1 MFQDM
6 ALLKPPM
13 LGREKPWHQDH
24 AYFDYPLGTPI
35 VGVWIALDEATV
47 ENGCMQFLPGQHRDP
62 IIHFQRRDWQICD
75 STILGRE
82 SVAAP
87 LKPGGILAVCGPN
100 AMGGARL
107 ADDLAEMLAQGY
119 HTNVRA
125 AIVACGERAF
135 KHGLTSMQMRKVP
148 VSKLL
153 ARLQAKMAD
162 DVIPVAEPA
171 EPETAAVPA
180 DDAPPNREE
189 MLQQA
194 QILGI
199 KADKRWSDATLM
211 AKINEAMNPI

>member
-1 MFQDM
+1 MTTQQFP
-6 ALLKPPM
+6 ALVF
-13 LGREKPWHQDH
+13 RS
-24 AYFDYPLGTPI
+24 
-35 VGVWIALDEATV
+35 
-47 ENGCMQFLPGQHRDP
+47 PGPHR
-62 IIHFQRRDWQICD
+62 H
-75 STILGRE
+75 S
-82 SVAAP
+82 S
-87 LKPGGILAVCGPN
+87 
-100 AMGGARL
+100 GGAYRFAQVND
-107 ADDLAEMLAQGY
+107 ADEMAEMLAQGY

-162 DVIPVAEPA
+162 DAIPATEPA
-171 EPETAAVPA
+171 EPEPAAIPA
-180 DDAPPNREE
+180 DDAPATREE

>member
-1 MFQDM
+1 MTTQQFP
-6 ALLKPPM
+6 ALVF
-13 LGREKPWHQDH
+13 RS
-24 AYFDYPLGTPI
+24 
-35 VGVWIALDEATV
+35 
-47 ENGCMQFLPGQHRDP
+47 PGPHR
-62 IIHFQRRDWQICD
+62 H
-75 STILGRE
+75 S
-82 SVAAP
+82 S
-87 LKPGGILAVCGPN
+87 
-100 AMGGARL
+100 GGAYRF
-107 ADDLAEMLAQGY
+107 AQVNDTDELAEMLAQGY

-162 DVIPVAEPA
+162 DAIPVAEPA

>member
-1 MFQDM
+1 MTTQQFP
-6 ALLKPPM
+6 ALVF
-13 LGREKPWHQDH
+13 RS
-24 AYFDYPLGTPI
+24 
-35 VGVWIALDEATV
+35 
-47 ENGCMQFLPGQHRDP
+47 PGPHR
-62 IIHFQRRDWQICD
+62 H
-75 STILGRE
+75 S
-82 SVAAP
+82 S
-87 LKPGGILAVCGPN
+87 
-100 AMGGARL
+100 GGAYRF
-107 ADDLAEMLAQGY
+107 AQVNDAAELAEMLAQGY

-162 DVIPVAEPA
+162 DVIPATEPA
-171 EPETAAVPA
+171 EPEPVAVPA

-199 KADKRWSDATLM
+199 KADKRWSDATLL
-211 AKINEAMNPI
+211 AKINDAMNPI

>member
-1 MFQDM
+1 MTTQQFP
-6 ALLKPPM
+6 ALVF
-13 LGREKPWHQDH
+13 RS
-24 AYFDYPLGTPI
+24 
-35 VGVWIALDEATV
+35 
-47 ENGCMQFLPGQHRDP
+47 PGPHR
-62 IIHFQRRDWQICD
+62 H
-75 STILGRE
+75 S
-82 SVAAP
+82 S
-87 LKPGGILAVCGPN
+87 
-100 AMGGARL
+100 GGAYRF
-107 ADDLAEMLAQGY
+107 AQVNDAAELAEMLAQGY
-119 HTNVRA
+119 HANVRA

-162 DVIPVAEPA
+162 DVIPATEPA
-171 EPETAAVPA
+171 EPEIAAVPA
-180 DDAPPNREE
+180 DDAPATREE

>member
-1 MFQDM
+1 MTTQQFP
-6 ALLKPPM
+6 ALVF
-13 LGREKPWHQDH
+13 RS
-24 AYFDYPLGTPI
+24 
-35 VGVWIALDEATV
+35 
-47 ENGCMQFLPGQHRDP
+47 PGPHR
-62 IIHFQRRDWQICD
+62 H
-75 STILGRE
+75 S
-82 SVAAP
+82 S
-87 LKPGGILAVCGPN
+87 
-100 AMGGARL
+100 GGAYRF
-107 ADDLAEMLAQGY
+107 AQVNDAAELAEMLAQGY

-162 DVIPVAEPA
+162 DAIPATAPA
-171 EPETAAVPA
+171 EPETVAVPA

>member
-1 MFQDM
+1 MTTQQFP
-6 ALLKPPM
+6 ALVF
-13 LGREKPWHQDH
+13 RS
-24 AYFDYPLGTPI
+24 
-35 VGVWIALDEATV
+35 
-47 ENGCMQFLPGQHRDP
+47 PGPHR
-62 IIHFQRRDWQICD
+62 H
-75 STILGRE
+75 S
-82 SVAAP
+82 S
-87 LKPGGILAVCGPN
+87 
-100 AMGGARL
+100 GGAYRFAQVND
-107 ADDLAEMLAQGY
+107 ADELAEMLAQGY

>member
-1 MFQDM
+1 MTTQQFP
-6 ALLKPPM
+6 ALVF
-13 LGREKPWHQDH
+13 RS
-24 AYFDYPLGTPI
+24 
-35 VGVWIALDEATV
+35 
-47 ENGCMQFLPGQHRDP
+47 PGPHR
-62 IIHFQRRDWQICD
+62 H
-75 STILGRE
+75 S
-82 SVAAP
+82 S
-87 LKPGGILAVCGPN
+87 
-100 AMGGARL
+100 GGAYRFAQVND
-107 ADDLAEMLAQGY
+107 ADELAEMLEQGY

-125 AIVACGERAF
+125 AIVECGERAF

-162 DVIPVAEPA
+162 DVIPATEPA

>member
-1 MFQDM
+1 MTTQQFP
-6 ALLKPPM
+6 ALVF
-13 LGREKPWHQDH
+13 RS
-24 AYFDYPLGTPI
+24 
-35 VGVWIALDEATV
+35 
-47 ENGCMQFLPGQHRDP
+47 PGPHR
-62 IIHFQRRDWQICD
+62 H
-75 STILGRE
+75 S
-82 SVAAP
+82 S
-87 LKPGGILAVCGPN
+87 
-100 AMGGARL
+100 GGAYRF
-107 ADDLAEMLAQGY
+107 AQVNDAAELAEMLAQGY

-162 DVIPVAEPA
+162 DAIPATEPA
-171 EPETAAVPA
+171 EPETASVPA

>member
-1 MFQDM
+1 MTTQQFP
-6 ALLKPPM
+6 ALVF
-13 LGREKPWHQDH
+13 RS
-24 AYFDYPLGTPI
+24 
-35 VGVWIALDEATV
+35 
-47 ENGCMQFLPGQHRDP
+47 PGPHR
-62 IIHFQRRDWQICD
+62 H
-75 STILGRE
+75 S
-82 SVAAP
+82 S
-87 LKPGGILAVCGPN
+87 
-100 AMGGARL
+100 GGAYRF
-107 ADDLAEMLAQGY
+107 AQVNDAAEMAEMLAQGY

-162 DVIPVAEPA
+162 DAIPATEPA

>member
-1 MFQDM
+1 MTTQQFP
-6 ALLKPPM
+6 ALVY
-13 LGREKPWHQDH
+13 RS
-24 AYFDYPLGTPI
+24 
-35 VGVWIALDEATV
+35 
-47 ENGCMQFLPGQHRDP
+47 PGPHR
-62 IIHFQRRDWQICD
+62 H
-75 STILGRE
+75 S
-82 SVAAP
+82 S
-87 LKPGGILAVCGPN
+87 
-100 AMGGARL
+100 GGAYRF
-107 ADDLAEMLAQGY
+107 AQVNDAAELAEMLAQGY

-135 KHGLTSMQMRKVP
+135 KHGLTTMQMRKVP

-162 DVIPVAEPA
+162 DVISATEPA

-180 DDAPPNREE
+180 DDAPPTREE

-194 QILGI
+194 EILGI

>member
-1 MFQDM
+1 MTTQQFP
-6 ALLKPPM
+6 ALVF
-13 LGREKPWHQDH
+13 RS
-24 AYFDYPLGTPI
+24 
-35 VGVWIALDEATV
+35 
-47 ENGCMQFLPGQHRDP
+47 PGPHR
-62 IIHFQRRDWQICD
+62 H
-75 STILGRE
+75 S
-82 SVAAP
+82 S
-87 LKPGGILAVCGPN
+87 
-100 AMGGARL
+100 GGAYRFAQVND
-107 ADDLAEMLAQGY
+107 ADEMAEMLAQGY

-153 ARLQAKMAD
+153 ARLQAKMTD
-162 DVIPVAEPA
+162 DVIPATAPA
-171 EPETAAVPA
+171 EPEPVAVPA

>member
-1 MFQDM
+1 MTTQQFP
-6 ALLKPPM
+6 ALVY
-13 LGREKPWHQDH
+13 RS
-24 AYFDYPLGTPI
+24 
-35 VGVWIALDEATV
+35 
-47 ENGCMQFLPGQHRDP
+47 PGPHR
-62 IIHFQRRDWQICD
+62 H
-75 STILGRE
+75 S
-82 SVAAP
+82 S
-87 LKPGGILAVCGPN
+87 
-100 AMGGARL
+100 GGAYRFAQVND
-107 ADDLAEMLAQGY
+107 ADELAEMLAQGY

-162 DVIPVAEPA
+162 DVIPATEPA
-171 EPETAAVPA
+171 EPEPVAVPA